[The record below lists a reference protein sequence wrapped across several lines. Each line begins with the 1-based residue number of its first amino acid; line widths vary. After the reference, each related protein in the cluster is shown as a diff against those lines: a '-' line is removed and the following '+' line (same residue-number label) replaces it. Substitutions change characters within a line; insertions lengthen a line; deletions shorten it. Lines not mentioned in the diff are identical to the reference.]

1 MPISAR
7 FPDGRSQHFTFVRR
21 KLLQKAVPS
30 VLLSLVPR
38 PLHQHS
44 MCAFRIGDEVA
55 ERWIDEFDNE
65 RIEYGEVCG
74 IGWQPKERMWVCLIN
89 WTKGDSADDFYPC
102 FDERLVPARDLRLV
116 SHG

>member
-1 MPISAR
+1 MPTSAR
-7 FPDGRSQHFTFVRR
+7 FLYGRSQHFTFLRR
-21 KLLQKAVPS
+21 EFLQKAAS
-30 VLLSLVPR
+30 ASLLFLVPR

-74 IGWQPKERMWVCLIN
+74 ICWHPKEREWACLIN
-89 WTKGDSADDFYPC
+89 WTKGDSADNFYPC
-102 FDERLVPARDLRLV
+102 FDEQLVPARDLRLV
-116 SHG
+116 SYA